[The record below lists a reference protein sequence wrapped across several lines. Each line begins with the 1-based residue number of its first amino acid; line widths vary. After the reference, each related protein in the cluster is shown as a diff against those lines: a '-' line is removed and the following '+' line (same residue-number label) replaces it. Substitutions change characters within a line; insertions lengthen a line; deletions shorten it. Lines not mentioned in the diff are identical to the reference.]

1 MTMHVMTIYKMDFS
15 LISNSRIV
23 SWNTSVSEGKGQAT
37 TINLSL
43 LIICHSGF
51 QFALS
56 SDLGGGGDYC
66 MDCIKSR
73 AERGR
78 AGRSGYLISW
88 FFSQWGGLGLAG
100 SLHWVSVTA
109 SPKAD
114 ISTGLS
120 PSRFEYA
127 SSPPLF
133 RMEVVIA
140 SLLFNSYSF

>member
-56 SDLGGGGDYC
+56 SDLGGGGLLHGLHQ
-66 MDCIKSR
+66 KQSR
-73 AERGR
+73 KRKGR
-78 AGRSGYLISW
+78 EVRVFDFLVFLSVGWSWAGWVPPLSVSHC
-88 FFSQWGGLGLAG
+88 FSQGRHLYRT
-100 SLHWVSVTA
+100 VSFQIWICFLP
-109 SPKAD
+109 SP
-114 ISTGLS
+114 L
-120 PSRFEYA
+120 
-127 SSPPLF
+127 
-133 RMEVVIA
+133 
-140 SLLFNSYSF
+140 